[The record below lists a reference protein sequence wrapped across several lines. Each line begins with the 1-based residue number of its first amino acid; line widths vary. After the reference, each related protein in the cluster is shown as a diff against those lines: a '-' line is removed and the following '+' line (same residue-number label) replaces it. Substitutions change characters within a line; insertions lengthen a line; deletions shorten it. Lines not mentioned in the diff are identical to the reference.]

1 MRGQWKTRKKEVQQA
16 PRQHQNRRGHR
27 LFLATATSASLP
39 SLSRAIPA
47 SSHSPRVLSRQVPDS
62 HCLSRAA
69 RVLSRQA
76 SSSLRPRVLARS
88 PNPAPFSFLFSWEQ
102 LFFDLEK
109 YDFDLYKGFFVE
121 KNMAQTRQIFMI
133 KEIQIARFL

>member
-47 SSHSPRVLSRQVPDS
+47 SSHSPRVLFRQVPDS
-62 HCLSRAA
+62 HCLSRAP

-88 PNPAPFSFLFSWEQ
+88 PNPPHLSFLLGATVFRPGKIRFRPLQ
-102 LFFDLEK
+102 RIFPGK
-109 YDFDLYKGFFVE
+109 KR
-121 KNMAQTRQIFMI
+121 AQIRQIFVI
-133 KEIQIARFL
+133 KEIKIARF